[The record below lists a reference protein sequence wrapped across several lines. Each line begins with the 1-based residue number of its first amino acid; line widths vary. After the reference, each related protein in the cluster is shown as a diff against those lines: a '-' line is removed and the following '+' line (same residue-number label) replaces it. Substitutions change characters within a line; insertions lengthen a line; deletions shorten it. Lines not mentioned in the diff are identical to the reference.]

1 MRLHTGTFHPTD
13 FRKSPNILVEGLG
26 SREDIKNGT
35 KMRFG
40 TNVVL
45 EVTEQN
51 QPCSTLQSID
61 KRVLKLI
68 IGKRG
73 LLAKVIDT
81 GIIKK
86 GDKVKFTV
94 RFKGREMQHT
104 ELGKE
109 LMNKIIEETK
119 DIAKVETGENDRPIS
134 LQKVKIVDC
143 GSGDGN
149 VKEFRS
155 CPTAT
160 F

>member
-1 MRLHTGTFHPTD
+1 MHSIGTVISTNSSTEGGIPKFQKDFIEIYKYGVKGDFHSGKTNFHANKNNINRQITIVSNEILNSINESIGKKLFPG
-13 FRKSPNILVEGLG
+13 SLGENILVEGLG
-26 SREDIKNGT
+26 CLEDIKNGT
-35 KMRFG
+35 KMKFG

-86 GDKVKFTV
+86 GDKVQIYS
-94 RFKGREMQHT
+94 E
-104 ELGKE
+104 
-109 LMNKIIEETK
+109 
-119 DIAKVETGENDRPIS
+119 
-134 LQKVKIVDC
+134 
-143 GSGDGN
+143 
-149 VKEFRS
+149 
-155 CPTAT
+155 
-160 F
+160 

>member
-1 MRLHTGTFHPTD
+1 MPSIGTVISTNSSAESGIPKLQKDFIEIYKYGVMGDYHSGKTNFHANKNNINRQITIVSNEILNSINESIGKKLFPG
-13 FRKSPNILVEGLG
+13 SLGENILVEGLG
-26 SREDIKNGT
+26 YLEDIKNGT
-35 KMRFG
+35 KMKFG

-86 GDKVKFTV
+86 GDKVQIYS
-94 RFKGREMQHT
+94 E
-104 ELGKE
+104 
-109 LMNKIIEETK
+109 
-119 DIAKVETGENDRPIS
+119 
-134 LQKVKIVDC
+134 
-143 GSGDGN
+143 
-149 VKEFRS
+149 
-155 CPTAT
+155 
-160 F
+160 

>member
-1 MRLHTGTFHPTD
+1 MPSIGTVISTNSSTESGIPKLQKDFIEIYKYGVMGDYHSGKTNFHASKNNINRQITIVSNEILNSINESIGKKLFPG
-13 FRKSPNILVEGLG
+13 SLGENILVEGLG
-26 SREDIKNGT
+26 YLEDIKNGT
-35 KMRFG
+35 KMKFG

-86 GDKVKFTV
+86 GDKVQIYS
-94 RFKGREMQHT
+94 E
-104 ELGKE
+104 
-109 LMNKIIEETK
+109 
-119 DIAKVETGENDRPIS
+119 
-134 LQKVKIVDC
+134 
-143 GSGDGN
+143 
-149 VKEFRS
+149 
-155 CPTAT
+155 
-160 F
+160 